1 MPSYRML
8 AYFGR
13 MISTAFPL
21 SSSSRLRPATAS
33 PSPPA
38 LATGAHSAVTIT
50 TYTTHP
56 PRAVSCTSRYAPAH
70 TMPPLGE
77 RHHPPWMKL
86 KWLSGQLRF
95 VSSTGHPEVGRRSFT
110 AHQNCHGQPR
120 AEPRRDDRT
129 RVLDRGAS
137 RGR

>member
-1 MPSYRML
+1 MLSYRML

-21 SSSSRLRPATAS
+21 SSSSRLSPATAS

-56 PRAVSCTSRYAPAH
+56 PRAVSCTPRHAPAH
-70 TMPPLGE
+70 TMPPVSG
-77 RHHPPWMKL
+77 RHHPQWMKL
-86 KWLSGQLRF
+86 KWLFGQLRF
-95 VSSTGHPEVGRRSFT
+95 VSSTGHPEVGLRSFT
-110 AHQNCHGQPR
+110 AHQNCHG
-120 AEPRRDDRT
+120 
-129 RVLDRGAS
+129 S
-137 RGR
+137 RGLNPDG